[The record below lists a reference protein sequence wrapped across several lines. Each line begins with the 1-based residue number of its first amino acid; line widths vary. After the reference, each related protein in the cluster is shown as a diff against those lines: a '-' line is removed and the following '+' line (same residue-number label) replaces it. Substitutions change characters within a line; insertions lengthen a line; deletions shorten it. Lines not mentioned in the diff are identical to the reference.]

1 MVKYEPTQVKRFAE
15 SLKTNSL
22 IKNLPVDLLE
32 KDIWITYILRET
44 RSLSDSKYLA
54 FRGGTCLVKAY
65 LGYYRFSEDIDLT
78 WRGPKIHRRVFRQ
91 QVMMPVMDKLSL
103 EWNKHDRVPTGIVG
117 THSGGVMSYFL
128 LSPQAGSAGI
138 KLKVTVAF
146 DEQMESKPRLLNL
159 QHVPL
164 TTTNKRELSN
174 TFGDIGAD
182 YFGELD
188 FWCYRLT
195 EIACE
200 KIRAILT
207 RKLQFARSR
216 DLVDLFRIA
225 NGRKLQKVAP
235 AAMVTIKMKSA
246 MKIRSYVDEFKR
258 TTRDLGNHLEQLVS
272 ESQSDQVFLEK
283 VRSEPL
289 TKFREELESYLRE
302 DILTKIKIE

>member
-1 MVKYEPTQVKRFAE
+1 MKYEPTRVRRFAE

-22 IKNLPVDLLE
+22 VKDLPVDLLE
-32 KDIWITYILRET
+32 KDIWTTYILRET

-54 FRGGTCLVKAY
+54 FKGGTCLVKAY
-65 LGYYRFSEDIDLT
+65 LGYYRFSEDIDLA
-78 WRGPKIHRRVFRQ
+78 WRGPKIHRRAFRQ
-91 QVMMPVMDKLSL
+91 QVLMPVMDKLSL
-103 EWNKHDRVPTGIVG
+103 EWNKHDRVPTGIAG

-128 LSPQAGSAGI
+128 LSPQADSART
-138 KLKVTVAF
+138 KLKFTVAF
-146 DEQMESKPRLLNL
+146 DEQMEFQPRLLKL
-159 QHVPL
+159 QPVPI
-164 TTTNKRELSN
+164 TPTSKRELST

-182 YFGELD
+182 YFKELD

-207 RKLQFARSR
+207 RKMQLARSR

-225 NGRKLQKVAP
+225 NGRKIQKVAP
-235 AAMVTIKMKSA
+235 AAMVVIKIKSA

-258 TTRDLGNHLEQLVS
+258 TTRDLGNHLEQLGS

-283 VRSEPL
+283 VKIEEL
-289 TKFREELESYLRE
+289 AKFRKELENYLRE
-302 DILTKIKIE
+302 DILTKIGVE